1 MRMHFGSDLYGK
13 ASVTDKV
20 SLSDVSKYKKVMY
33 GIVAIVN
40 VILLLLLVADNCI
53 LLTARFW

>member
-1 MRMHFGSDLYGK
+1 MRVHLGSDLYGK